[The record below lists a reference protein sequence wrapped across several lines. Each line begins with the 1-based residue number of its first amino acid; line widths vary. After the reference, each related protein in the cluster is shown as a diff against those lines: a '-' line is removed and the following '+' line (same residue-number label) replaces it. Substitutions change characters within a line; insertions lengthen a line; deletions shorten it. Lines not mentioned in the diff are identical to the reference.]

1 MFTNLPEEIERY
13 IWKIYFSETVMS
25 QVKDKKTIW
34 FQPSNEILKICN
46 EVGCLQ
52 HRHSDLEKLLFDD
65 FNEEKKKIHQLC
77 FQRICNNCKYYGFP
91 CANATFYGGFDERL
105 QQYWKI

>member
-25 QVKDKKTIW
+25 QIKTKKAIW
-34 FQPSNEILKICN
+34 VQPSNEILKICK

-52 HRHSDLEKLLFDD
+52 HGHSDLEKLLFDD
-65 FNEEKKKIHQLC
+65 FNEKKKIIHQIC
-77 FQRICNNCKYYGFP
+77 FQRICNNCEYYGFP
-91 CANATFYGGFDERL
+91 CANATIYGGFDERL
-105 QQYWKI
+105 QEYWKI